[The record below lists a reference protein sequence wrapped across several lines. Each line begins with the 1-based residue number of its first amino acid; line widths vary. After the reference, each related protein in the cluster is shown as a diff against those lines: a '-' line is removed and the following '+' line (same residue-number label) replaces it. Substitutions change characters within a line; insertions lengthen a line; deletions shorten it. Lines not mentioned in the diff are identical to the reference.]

1 MSGMMDRF
9 MESNYSPKA
18 AQIAKFEDAVRRASP
33 ERERGHPVPSSSSA
47 YDTDRTLMHA
57 TRDVNDDREEEDED
71 VYYEDVEDEDG
82 EGEREDVTVHST
94 PRTHMDKTRLLRVRQ
109 TASSLPTF
117 LLMISSFLLVRWQ

>member
-57 TRDVNDDREEEDED
+57 TRDDDDEEEEED

-109 TASSLPTF
+109 IASSLPLS
-117 LLMISSFLLVRWQ
+117 LLTIPSPLSVCWQ

>member
-18 AQIAKFEDAVRRASP
+18 AQIAKFEAAVSRASP
-33 ERERGHPVPSSSSA
+33 ERERERGQPFPSSSSA
-47 YDTDRTLMHA
+47 YDTDITLKHA
-57 TRDVNDDREEEDED
+57 PRDDEDDEDEDED

-94 PRTHMDKTRLLRVRQ
+94 PRTHMDKTRLLRV
-109 TASSLPTF
+109 
-117 LLMISSFLLVRWQ
+117 SFVVIDYHIPSRMNIY